1 MPRSRRALL
10 STLAV
15 AGLGL
20 AGCVGRPDAPPAG
33 GAGATSA
40 PTPTRTDATE
50 TTTSRPTA
58 DDLRGPVRGE
68 AEPVSVERTIRDEDF
83 EYLPEKDA
91 VRYLARYDRGTP
103 VYSTMTFARWG
114 RIQSADVGAER
125 VREVLAASLDDMEGV
140 GTGLTNRGEGLT
152 ITVGLNTTRDR
163 DGEVIREPSVGFE
176 EVVSVTPRT
185 VEATV
190 RLADREH
197 REAVDVWVEE
207 QSFQL
212 L

>member
-15 AGLGL
+15 GGLTL
-20 AGCVGRPDAPPAG
+20 AGCVGRPGSPTAGSAGAPNAPTSTPTDAP
-33 GAGATSA
+33 
-40 PTPTRTDATE
+40 E
-50 TTTSRPTA
+50 TTTSRPTD

-83 EYLPEKDA
+83 EYLPERDA
-91 VRYLARYDRGTP
+91 VRYVAKYERGTP
-103 VYSTMTFARWG
+103 VYSTMSFERWG

-125 VREVLAASLDDMEGV
+125 VRAVLAESLDDMEGV
-140 GTGLTNRGEGLT
+140 GTALTNRGEGLT

-176 EVVSVTPRT
+176 RVVSLTPRT
-185 VEATV
+185 VDATV
-190 RLADREH
+190 WLDDREH
-197 REAVDVWVEE
+197 RESVDVWVERR
-207 QSFQL
+207 SLQL